1 MNKAEISKLIRK
13 ISKIDWKVSDVLNGD
28 NWRELEENELNNLM
42 EYCKDQERK
51 LVLYKKFMI
60 KYRISDSKTS
70 EIIEDYTIEEIMD
83 ILEINELENK
93 ENKEDLLPF
102 DIFMTADSKGNDVL
116 AQIIYNEYGDY
127 IPIIDM
133 RLEGGSL

>member
-1 MNKAEISKLIRK
+1 MNKAEISKLIKK
-13 ISKIDWKVSDVLNGD
+13 ISEIDWKVNGVLNGD
-28 NWRELEENELNNLM
+28 KWRELEEDELNNLV
-42 EYCKDQERK
+42 EYCKEQERK
-51 LVLYKKFMI
+51 LVLYKRFMI
-60 KYRISDSKTS
+60 KYRISDSKTG

-83 ILEINELENK
+83 ILEINELENI

-102 DIFMTADSKGNDVL
+102 DIFMNADSKGNDTL

-127 IPIIDM
+127 IPIVDM